1 MEYFV
6 DLLHKLEETIGYKFQ
21 NIELAREALSHPSL
35 KQINPNVK
43 DYEKL
48 EILGDSLIGFV
59 ITEMLYFK
67 DGKFNE
73 GQIAK
78 LKSHIVSKDTI
89 SLVAKKLQLSNYMI
103 MAKGE
108 EKTGGRNSDNNLEN
122 TAEALMAAIYLDSDI
137 TTAKRIIQYLWQEY
151 IDIIDITSIDPKS
164 YLQELVYK
172 EMQIMPQYRLLSQ
185 EGEAHAPVFTVQVI
199 AGRHEATASATT
211 IKRAEK
217 LAASLLIKQMLP
229 DK

>member
-1 MEYFV
+1 MQYFI
-6 DLLHKLEETIGYKFQ
+6 DLLHKLEETIGYKFK

-43 DYEKL
+43 NYEKL

-59 ITEMLYFK
+59 ITEMLYFQ
-67 DGKFNE
+67 DQQFTE

-89 SLVAKKLQLSNYMI
+89 SSVAKKLQLSNYMI

-108 EKTGGRNSDNNLEN
+108 EKTGGRNSNNNLEN
-122 TAEALMAAIYLDSDI
+122 TTEALMAAIYLDSDI
-137 TTAKRIIQYLWQEY
+137 ATAKRIIQSLWQEY
-151 IDIIDITSIDPKS
+151 VNIIDITSIDPKS

-172 EMQIMPQYRLLSQ
+172 EMHATPQYHIISQ
-185 EGEAHAPVFTVQVI
+185 EGEAHAPTFKVQVI
-199 AGRHEATASATT
+199 AGQHEAIASATT
-211 IKRAEK
+211 IKKAEK
-217 LAASLLIKQMLP
+217 LAASLLIKKLSTT
-229 DK
+229 